1 MSETETESKPLRVPT
16 AAELGIHVDTLRK
29 KYAEE
34 REKRLRADG
43 NRQYQ
48 EISGKF
54 AHFNVDPYVKPGF
67 KRPALQEE
75 FDV

>member
-1 MSETETESKPLRVPT
+1 MSETVTESKPLRVPT
-16 AAELGIHVDTLRK
+16 AAELGIDVDALHK

-48 EISGKF
+48 EITGKF

-67 KRPALQEE
+67 TRPPLQESSMT
-75 FDV
+75 

>member
-1 MSETETESKPLRVPT
+1 MSETVTESKPLRVPT
-16 AAELGIHVDTLRK
+16 AAELGIDVDTLRK

-48 EISGKF
+48 VPPKS
-54 AHFNVDPYVKPGF
+54 
-67 KRPALQEE
+67 PA
-75 FDV
+75 FSTIRIFVIPAF